1 MDGPGGL
8 VFLLLGTLMSLVESI
23 TPDLSASECLAL
35 GLNRDNLMCSS
46 CDTLKEF
53 NLEVLEPNCRHCCTV
68 DDVNAVPSKYPRAQL
83 EVQAFVKSDRP
94 AAFPN
99 LTIKYVRGADP
110 VIKLMDEDG
119 DVMETLAIDKW
130 NTDSVE
136 EFLNTY
142 LLPPSDSSDRKFNEV

>member
-8 VFLLLGTLMSLVESI
+8 VFLLLGALMSLVESI

-46 CDTLKEF
+46 CDNLKEF

-83 EVQAFVKSDRP
+83 EVCG
-94 AAFPN
+94 
-99 LTIKYVRGADP
+99 YVRGADP
-110 VIKLMDEDG
+110 IIKLMDEDG

-142 LLPPSDSSDRKFNEV
+142 LLPPSDSIDQKLNEV